1 MDMKN
6 LKTFHLIVKYGS
18 FIRAAEEMNYAQS
31 TVTMQMQRLES
42 ELGVEL
48 LERGKT
54 IVLTEAGRLFYE
66 QSLQIMNRLE
76 QLQSNLADIQ
86 SGEAGHVRLGVT
98 EPTASYRLPRLLGR
112 FQAMYPKIKL
122 SVDIGSSLNMSE
134 QIRKGELEFALCSAP
149 DLTTGLYFEPLFYEK
164 FVVLLPENHVLT
176 NRSTLAPADFQGH
189 RLLITSATC
198 PYRRK
203 LEMVLKEA
211 GATPLDTMEIGGMT
225 ALQHYV
231 EAGLGI
237 ALVPEI
243 GLNPIPAGTVARQME
258 MPIDMSL
265 GLLSRGPE
273 APLTLA
279 VAKVYSF
286 LQQEL
291 GSSGDR

>member
-1 MDMKN
+1 M
-6 LKTFHLIVKYGS
+6 KTFHLIVKYGS

-54 IVLTEAGRLFYE
+54 IALTEAGRLFYE
-66 QSLQIMNRLE
+66 QSLQIVNRLE

-98 EPTASYRLPRLLGR
+98 EPTASHRLPKLIGR
-112 FQAMYPKIKL
+112 FQSMFPKIKL
-122 SVDIGSSLNMSE
+122 SVDMGSSVNMSE
-134 QIRKGELEFALCSAP
+134 QILKGELDFALCSAP
-149 DLTTGLYFEPLFYEK
+149 DLTTGLYFEPLFDEK

-176 NRSTLAPADFQGH
+176 GKSTLAPADFQGH

-203 LEMVLKEA
+203 LEMALKEA
-211 GATPLDTMEIGGMT
+211 AVTPLDTMEIGGMT
-225 ALQHYV
+225 ALQYYV

-237 ALVPEI
+237 ALVPEN
-243 GLNPIPAGTVARQME
+243 GLSPVPAGTVARPMDV
-258 MPIDMSL
+258 PIDMSI

-273 APLTLA
+273 SPLTVTA
-279 VAKVYSF
+279 SKVYQC
-286 LQQEL
+286 LRQEL
-291 GSSGDR
+291 GGIGHR

>member
-1 MDMKN
+1 MKN

-31 TVTMQMQRLES
+31 TVTMQMQRLET

-54 IVLTEAGRLFYE
+54 IALTEAGRLFYE

-76 QLQSNLADIQ
+76 QLQSSLADIQ
-86 SGEAGHVRLGVT
+86 SGDAGHVRFGVT

-122 SVDIGSSLNMSE
+122 SVDIGSSSGLAE
-134 QIRKGELEFALCSAP
+134 KIHKGEVDFALCSAP
-149 DLTTGLYFEPLFYEK
+149 DLTVGLYFEQLFHEK
-164 FVVLLPENHVLT
+164 FVVLLPEDHVLA
-176 NRSTLAPADFQGH
+176 NRSIIVPADFQGH
-189 RLLITSATC
+189 RLLITSVTC

-203 LEMVLKEA
+203 LEMALKEA
-211 GATPLDTMEIGGMT
+211 AITPLDTMEIGGMT
-225 ALQHYV
+225 ALQYYV

-243 GLNPIPAGTVARQME
+243 GLNPIPAGTVARSMDV
-258 MPIDMSL
+258 PIDMSI

-273 APLTLA
+273 APLTQA
-279 VAKVYSF
+279 VAKIYSF

-291 GSSGDR
+291 GGTGHR